1 MSCNCNGCGQPPKL
15 CRCPKKN
22 GTPRAYIKECSDCD
36 PCKPCESMVKICSFV
51 VPTLTEGQVF
61 RNSFVY
67 NQEDDAVYYIT
78 DDGTPIRF
86 GASPMFIDYFDPS
99 SQSPSR
105 QIVFDF
111 EGKKAY
117 VYNPEGEY
125 LAVDLAG
132 GGSGETKTLT
142 MSYDESIPWTWRAGG
157 ANIDYDETAAAGSMF
172 STDVV
177 PGVTFSDGTNEY
189 SIEDLFDMLDNG
201 EDIVLNNVPIGWFIT
216 SGQGTPTDIAFVDG
230 LRFTSKQEGVDGGA
244 YSGVATVLAPRSSIH
259 SAFAFSITKDTQ
271 GDTPVYE
278 FLSQGVIRFTS
289 PT

>member
-15 CRCPKKN
+15 CRCPKVK
-22 GTPRAYIKECSDCD
+22 GTPRAHIKECSDCD

-99 SQSPSR
+99 SQTPTR

-111 EGKKAY
+111 EDKKAY
-117 VYNPEGEY
+117 IYNPEGEY

-132 GGSGETKTLT
+132 SSETVRTLT
-142 MSYDESIPWTWRAGG
+142 MSYDENMPWVWSAGG
-157 ANIDYDETAAAGSMF
+157 ENINYDENSAAGEMF
-172 STDVV
+172 STKIV
-177 PGVTFSDGTNEY
+177 PGVTFDEDGAQR
-189 SIEDLFDMLDNG
+189 SLEDVFNMLKDG
-201 EDIVLNNVPIGWFIT
+201 EKVVLNHVPLGWFDNDGNGAP
-216 SGQGTPTDIAFVDG
+216 SSLAFADG
-230 LRFTSKQEGVDGGA
+230 LMFTSKEELYGGEV
-244 YSGVATVLAPRSSIH
+244 YSGVATMFTPTVNIHAPFS
-259 SAFAFSITKDTQ
+259 FSILKYISSDV
-271 GDTPVYE
+271 PVYE
-278 FLSQGVIRFTS
+278 FHSQGVNNYIA
-289 PT
+289 PN